1 MFVDE
6 VDFKVKAG
14 DGGNGVIA
22 FRREKFIP
30 RGGPAGGD
38 GGRGGSVVLL
48 ADQRLTT
55 LIDFRYKRNYKAPR
69 GADGA
74 NNNMTGLS
82 GQDLVLSVPV
92 GTQVFDTDTG
102 DLIADLMEDGQKFIV
117 AKGGRGG
124 RGNAKFATATHQTPR
139 TAENGEPGEEMNIS
153 LELKLLADVGLL
165 GFPNVGKSTLI
176 ASVSAARPKIA
187 NYPFT
192 TLVPNLGVVKVDETT
207 SFVMADIPGLI
218 EGAHEGTGLGDRFLR
233 HVERTRLL
241 LHIIDCSGTTGRNPA
256 EDFDVINRELHLY
269 SPRLAEVPQVVALN
283 KIDVPGGK
291 ETAETLLPEF
301 EKRGLKT
308 FAISAATGEGVKPLI
323 YFLSQELQKL
333 DRTVLGPVEMEEVI
347 RIAPEGLSPRNF
359 QVKKV
364 DEHQYEVEGKGLIRM
379 IAMMNL
385 ETDESIRRLHRK
397 LDRLGVLQSLRD
409 AGVEHGDSVRVG
421 SIEFDY
427 ADDNKVE

>member
-6 VDFKVKAG
+6 VDIKVKAG

-38 GGRGGSVVLL
+38 GGRGGDVILL

-55 LIDFRYKRNYKAPR
+55 LIDFRYKRSYKSPR

-74 NNNMTGLS
+74 NNNCSGLS

-102 DLIADLMEDGQKFIV
+102 DLIADLTDDGERFII

-139 TAENGEPGEEMNIS
+139 TAENGEPGEERNIA

-241 LHIIDCSGTTGRNPA
+241 LHILDCSGVTGRDPL
-256 EDFDVINRELHLY
+256 EDFEIINRELRLY

-283 KIDVPGGK
+283 KIDVPGAR
-291 ETAETLLPEF
+291 ETAEALLPEF
-301 EKRGLKT
+301 EKRGLKA
-308 FAISAATGEGVKPLI
+308 FIISAATGEGTKPLI
-323 YFLSQELQKL
+323 YFLAQELEKL
-333 DRTVLGPVEMEEVI
+333 DKVILTPAEKEEII

-359 QVKKV
+359 EVKKV
-364 DEHQYEVEGKGLIRM
+364 DEHEFKVEGKGLIRM
-379 IAMMNL
+379 IAMSNL
-385 ETDESIRRLHRK
+385 ETDESVRRLHRK
-397 LDRLGVLQSLRD
+397 LDRLGVLEALRN
-409 AGVEHGDSVRVG
+409 AGIEDGDTVSIG
-421 SIEFDY
+421 SFGFDY
-427 ADDNKVE
+427 ADDDKVE